1 MHYLNS
7 DIINADEIP
16 KLKREWVVNALE
28 KIEPELLKN
37 ESLYKMVFNEIFENF
52 KYAMKKAMLDYILR
66 SPLERARLNIDLI
79 PRPVF
84 CSAQRIAREGGFNI
98 HLFNDLHKY
107 VYTGREKSK
116 QNLVLMNIIN
126 SALMNWF
133 YDFQEFRLMEY

>member
-37 ESLYKMVFNEIFENF
+37 EALYKNVFNEIFENF

-66 SPLERARLNIDLI
+66 SPLERARLNIELI
-79 PRPVF
+79 PR
-84 CSAQRIAREGGFNI
+84 
-98 HLFNDLHKY
+98 
-107 VYTGREKSK
+107 
-116 QNLVLMNIIN
+116 
-126 SALMNWF
+126 
-133 YDFQEFRLMEY
+133 